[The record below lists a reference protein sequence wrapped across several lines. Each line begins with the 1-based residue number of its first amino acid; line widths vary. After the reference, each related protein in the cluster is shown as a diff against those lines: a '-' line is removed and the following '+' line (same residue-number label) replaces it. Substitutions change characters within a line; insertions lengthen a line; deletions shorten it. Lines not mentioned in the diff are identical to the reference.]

1 MTALRAVVFDFDGVI
16 VESEGAKDAAF
27 AALFDR
33 WPAERDGMLGYHREH
48 RSLPRRAKLEEL
60 ARRLGRPGDATFVDG
75 LAADL
80 SELMLE
86 RVSACPLVRGAPE
99 LLRELSPRVHVAIAS
114 VTPLADLVELVRRL
128 GIGGSVAAVYG
139 DPPTPKAEAVRRTI
153 DAMGAG
159 PGSVAL
165 VGDSPADHDVARACG
180 VRFIGRDSGI
190 PFGPA
195 GPPLHEDL
203 RGVATELRALL
214 A

>member
-27 AALFDR
+27 ADLFGR
-33 WPAERDGMLGYHREH
+33 WPDHRDAMLAFHREH

-60 ARRLGRPGDATFVDG
+60 AHRLGRSGDAPFLDG
-75 LAADL
+75 LSADL

-86 RVSACPLVRGAPE
+86 RVGACPLVRGAPE
-99 LLRELSPRVHVAIAS
+99 LLRELSSRVHVAIAS
-114 VTPLADLVELVRRL
+114 VTPLTDLIELVRRL
-128 GIGGSVAAVYG
+128 GIAGSVDAVYG
-139 DPPTPKAEAVRRTI
+139 DPPTPKAEAVRTTI
-153 DAMGAG
+153 DAMGTG

-165 VGDSPADHDVARACG
+165 VGDSPADQDVARVCG